1 MLELFRHSHKGY
13 LGVGDFRYRVTDS
26 NLRTAHGG
34 AIVTSIAWYARLQAF
49 RVRGV
54 ASFSWHTAARGP
66 DQRTGPLPA
75 SASAFRRSTA
85 GEFFPGGSGEAEVA
99 EPGRARKVNRTKNG
113 AVKTGLVFNKTY
125 HARARSGG
133 LVSAGAILEEL
144 VERAADRPRKK
155 RSSGN
160 LQGGLQLELFSMTT
174 PRR

>member
-1 MLELFRHSHKGY
+1 
-13 LGVGDFRYRVTDS
+13 
-26 NLRTAHGG
+26 
-34 AIVTSIAWYARLQAF
+34 
-49 RVRGV
+49 
-54 ASFSWHTAARGP
+54 
-66 DQRTGPLPA
+66 
-75 SASAFRRSTA
+75 
-85 GEFFPGGSGEAEVA
+85 
-99 EPGRARKVNRTKNG
+99 VNRTKNG
-113 AVKTGLVFNKTY
+113 AVKTGLVFNTTY